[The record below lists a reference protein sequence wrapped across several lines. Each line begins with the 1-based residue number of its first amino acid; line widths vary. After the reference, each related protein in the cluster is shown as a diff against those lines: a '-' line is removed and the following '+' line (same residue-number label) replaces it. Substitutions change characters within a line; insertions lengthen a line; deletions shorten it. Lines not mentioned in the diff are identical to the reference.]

1 MVQQW
6 VNNGEEWDDHGIHH
20 LVMTNLA
27 MGFRWPIEIDG
38 LPFLKMGGSSMAML
52 NNQMVH
58 GIYMGFTWDLH
69 GVYMGFEWHFMAANG
84 ILTGFDGDE

>member
-20 LVMTNLA
+20 LVMTNVA

-58 GIYMGFTWDLH
+58 GIYMGFTWDLN
-69 GVYMGFEWHFMAANG
+69 GISWQPMGF
-84 ILTGFDGDE
+84 